1 MRERERHDHARDEVM
16 MRDRGNW
23 QGVLD
28 DKFDGD
34 LCSSVGLSLP
44 LERRDVRVDEANQR
58 NGIENV
64 IRGG

>member
-1 MRERERHDHARDEVM
+1 M

>member
-1 MRERERHDHARDEVM
+1 M

-58 NGIENV
+58 NGIENG
-64 IRGG
+64 IRGDKSSLLYLVYLSNGS